1 MNLTTMDPVYFF
13 IITLARAAAKAFFD
27 VKVLNHDKL
36 IQDGPCIYVANH
48 QSFLDPPMIGQ
59 LFRDDIN
66 FLARK
71 TLMDHPVMNFAL
83 SHLNVIPIDQERPDP
98 GSILK
103 VNAYFTGSGATSIVY
118 FRTRLFGLF
127 KINVYL
133 NDSDTPYDAKDVYI
147 RYINSN
153 SKGRILRYN
162 NEYYFYV
169 DVPTNLYDED
179 GDLISKPEDY
189 RMSVQ
194 IAHQKYK
201 KYRIEFVQE
210 QMDFSDDVI
219 SASSVMDT

>member
-103 VNAYFTGSGATSIVY
+103 VLRLVRSGKGIVIFPEGSRCEDGQIHDAMPGIGLILGRLAGVPVQPIRIEGAYDCLPPHSNKLKMHPITLSIGDPIEFTPAE
-118 FRTRLFGLF
+118 L
-127 KINVYL
+127 K
-133 NDSDTPYDAKDVYI
+133 A
-147 RYINSN
+147 
-153 SKGRILRYN
+153 KGREAQLAIGRK
-162 NEYYFYV
+162 
-169 DVPTNLYDED
+169 
-179 GDLISKPEDY
+179 I
-189 RMSVQ
+189 
-194 IAHQKYK
+194 
-201 KYRIEFVQE
+201 
-210 QMDFSDDVI
+210 MDAI
-219 SASSVMDT
+219 KALPLEA